1 MEKNKSKLTL
11 GLQIAV
17 IILTLVAVGN
27 GIKVLDEIKRANYT
41 SGTTI
46 KNMEYRLEDKNFE
59 RIDEWIVAKEAT
71 QSKITSQERAL
82 GNVGKYYY
90 QALHYYAL
98 RAAGID
104 RASDYKERMEE
115 IKAGLGEYDNQAA
128 VIDEILKNQ

>member
-27 GIKVLDEIKRANYT
+27 GIKVLNEIKSANYT

-98 RAAGID
+98 KASGID

-115 IKAGLGEYDNQAA
+115 IKSNLGEYENQAE

>member
-27 GIKVLDEIKRANYT
+27 GIKVLDEIKRADYT

-98 RAAGID
+98 EAAGIE

-115 IKAGLGEYDNQAA
+115 TKAGLGEYENQAG

>member
-17 IILTLVAVGN
+17 IILALAAVGN
-27 GIKVLDEIKRANYT
+27 GIKVLDEIKRADYT

-46 KNMEYRLEDKNFE
+46 KNMEYRFEYKNFE

-90 QALHYYAL
+90 QAFHYY
-98 RAAGID
+98 
-104 RASDYKERMEE
+104 
-115 IKAGLGEYDNQAA
+115 
-128 VIDEILKNQ
+128 ILDLYCHLDQSL

>member
-27 GIKVLDEIKRANYT
+27 GIKVLNEIKSANYT
-41 SGTTI
+41 SGTPI

-98 RAAGID
+98 KAAGID

-115 IKAGLGEYDNQAA
+115 IKAGLGEYENQAG